1 MITRQSCKTSDV
13 LMGTPSFHRR
23 EQEGPPEWRSHRLP
37 LQAALKDDSFLVP
50 VYHSFQ
56 HFEIFFAFPT
66 SQPNHFLLGLL
77 YFGGFFVGG
86 CAARP
91 YRRLRFW
98 QNCLPWVTS
107 CWLLKKSR
115 PQDILLIERALP
127 AAGQPP
133 YVITRSNRTVG
144 TAGGYFFLPL
154 CTDHNNTHAREGTGL
169 AARPFFFPARDFH
182 LP

>member
-1 MITRQSCKTSDV
+1 MDLCWICVGASD
-13 LMGTPSFHRR
+13 
-23 EQEGPPEWRSHRLP
+23 
-37 LQAALKDDSFLVP
+37 
-50 VYHSFQ
+50 
-56 HFEIFFAFPT
+56 
-66 SQPNHFLLGLL
+66 
-77 YFGGFFVGG
+77 
-86 CAARP
+86 ARP

-98 QNCLPWVTS
+98 QNCLPWVMS

-133 YVITRSNRTVG
+133 YVITRNNRTVG

-169 AARPFFFPARDFH
+169 AARPQAVEKVCPSADFFDSLNFYISTPVQ
-182 LP
+182 